1 MVNSQG
7 GGSARL
13 SYGDRVFESLL
24 LRRRVRL
31 ASAQP
36 RSQLRTPRRGG
47 GLRVDGDVIRDGP
60 AANRCCLALFLCRA
74 LMQSHLGKA
83 PPFYNDTR
91 AAVETTAR
99 GTSV

>member
-1 MVNSQG
+1 VG
-7 GGSARL
+7 
-13 SYGDRVFESLL
+13 
-24 LRRRVRL
+24 
-31 ASAQP
+31 
-36 RSQLRTPRRGG
+36 
-47 GLRVDGDVIRDGP
+47 GDVIRDGP